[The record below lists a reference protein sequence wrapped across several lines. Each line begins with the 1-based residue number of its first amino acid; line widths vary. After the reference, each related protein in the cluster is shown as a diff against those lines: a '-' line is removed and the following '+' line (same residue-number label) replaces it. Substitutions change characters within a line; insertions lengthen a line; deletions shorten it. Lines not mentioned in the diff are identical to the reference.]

1 MAAVLI
7 LTLQKSAV
15 LQVPVAQGST
25 HWYCWQ
31 AVAREQSSS
40 TIHSPLG
47 VEVIYSGCKRRERGG
62 WCLPMAGLVGVAHS
76 AGGTFTGAAGPLG
89 R

>member
-1 MAAVLI
+1 MLL

-40 TIHSPLG
+40 TIHSPLEI
-47 VEVIYSGCKRRERGG
+47 EVIYSCSIRGERR
-62 WCLPMAGLVGVAHS
+62 LV
-76 AGGTFTGAAGPLG
+76 FTYG
-89 R
+89 RPGMGRPRCRWDIHRSSCPPEQ

>member
-1 MAAVLI
+1 MLL

-40 TIHSPLG
+40 TIHSPLEI
-47 VEVIYSGCKRRERGG
+47 EVIYSGFKRGG
-62 WCLPMAGLVGVAHS
+62 WCLPMAGLVWVAHG
-76 AGGTFTGAAGPLG
+76 AGGTFTGTAVPLDKAL
-89 R
+89 